1 VSAQAQNWPNEFPP
15 RPLPARN
22 VNFPPYQMQTLPNG
36 LQVIAVLHHE
46 QPTVSIR
53 LLVRAGSAADPQAKT
68 GLAHLTAALLDQGT
82 TTQSASQFN
91 DAIDF
96 IGGAVNAG
104 AGSDLS
110 YANMVVMKDSFDSSL
125 RMLSDM
131 VRHPS
136 FADAEIARQRQQ
148 LLSSLQVSFD
158 DPDFI
163 ANAVFDRLV
172 YGFHPYG
179 MPQSGTPETLA
190 SITRADLVAFHQKYF
205 VPNNAILAIVGDVT
219 AEEAFA
225 SVRGVFGD
233 WERREVPAAPAVEPP
248 SPTRRV
254 VIVNKP
260 DAVQTEVRVG
270 HVGIPRNHPDYMAV
284 NLAIRILGGEGSNRL
299 HQVLRTA
306 RGLTYGAQADFDT
319 YKDSGDFQA
328 ETNTRTAATGEVL
341 RLIVEEF
348 WRLQRDRVSERE
360 LSDAKAYLMGS
371 FPLTIETPNAIAM
384 QILNVLFFGLPIEQ
398 LQTFR
403 DRVNAVS
410 VDDVQRVARLYL
422 KPDRLSVVLVGNAKA
437 FTSQLRGVGF
447 PTFETVDLGSLD
459 LTAVDFKGPG
469 AGPGAARAPRFRGAV
484 GRPFQGRHGGA
495 DQPPL
500 KHRRSAVALAKAESP
515 TLQYGQ
521 QSAIRAEDSAA
532 KTLLDRVVEAM
543 GGLEKLRGVRT
554 VTARQIVTTPGP
566 SGPVDAGATS
576 YIAYPN
582 QFRVET
588 KIPDGLLI
596 SAFDGSTAWTRDP
609 QATREAPEPMAAE
622 AKSNLQRD
630 IIRLLVGAEDGSL
643 RVRALQ
649 DARNEQGRNVRTLE
663 LSTNTTSPIVLSIDA
678 ETMRV
683 TKEAF
688 AAGPG
693 GQAFVEDSFS
703 DYRAV
708 DGVQMPFMA
717 ERHVGPIT
725 VKRRV
730 LDIQLNRP
738 LEPSLFKRSGS

>member
-1 VSAQAQNWPNEFPP
+1 VCLWALCLGGFVRVSSAQAPNWPSEFPP
-15 RPLPARN
+15 KPLAARN
-22 VNFPPYQMQTLPNG
+22 VSFPPYQIQTLPNG

-46 QPTVSIR
+46 QPAVSMR
-53 LLVRAGSAADPQAKT
+53 LLIRAGSVADPKEKA
-68 GLAHLTAALLDQGT
+68 GVAHLTATLLDQGT
-82 TTQSASQFN
+82 TTQSAGQFN

-96 IGGAVNAG
+96 IGGAVNTG

-131 VRHPS
+131 VRHPA
-136 FADAEIARQRQQ
+136 FADEEIARQRQQ
-148 LLSSLQVSFD
+148 ILSSLQVSFD

-190 SITRADLVAFHQKYF
+190 AITRADLVAFHQKYF

-225 SVRGVFGD
+225 SVRRVFGD
-233 WERREVPAAPAVEPP
+233 WERRDVPALPTVDPP
-248 SPTRRV
+248 SATRRV
-254 VIVNKP
+254 LVVNKP

-270 HVGIPRNHPDYMAV
+270 HVGIPRNHQDYMAV

-319 YKDSGDFQA
+319 FKDSGDFQA

-341 RLIVEEF
+341 RLIVDEF

-384 QILNVLFFGLPIEQ
+384 QILNVVFFGLPIEQ

-403 DRVNAVS
+403 DRVNAVT

-422 KPDRLSVVLVGNAKA
+422 KPDRLSVVLVGNASA
-437 FTSQLRGVGF
+437 FSSQLQGAGF
-447 PTFETVDLGSLD
+447 PTFETVDIGSLD
-459 LTAVDFKGPG
+459 LTAVDFKGRG
-469 AGPGAARAPRFRGAV
+469 VVSGARAPRFLGTDGV
-484 GRPFQGRHGGA
+484 GRPFQGHRGG
-495 DQPPL
+495 
-500 KHRRSAVALAKAESP
+500 AESP
-515 TLQYGQ
+515 ALQYGQ

-543 GGLEKLRGVRT
+543 GGLEKLRAVRT
-554 VTARQIVTTPGP
+554 VTARQIVTMPGP
-566 SGPVDAGATS
+566 SGAIDAEATS

-588 KIPDGLLI
+588 KIPEGLLI

-609 QATREAPEPMAAE
+609 QGTRDAPEPMAVE
-622 AKSNLQRD
+622 ARSNLQRD
-630 IIRLLVGAEDGSL
+630 VIRLLLGAEDGSL
-643 RVRALQ
+643 RVRTLQ
-649 DARNEQGRNVRTLE
+649 DTRNEQGQNVRTLE
-663 LSTNTTSPIVLSIDA
+663 LSTNTSSPIVLSIDA

-683 TKEAF
+683 TKQAY

-693 GQAFVEDSFS
+693 GQALVEERFS

-708 DGVQMPFMA
+708 DGVQMPFSA
-717 ERHVGPIT
+717 ERHVGPIS

-730 LDIQLNRP
+730 LDIQINRP